1 MMESKEKDAAL
12 THFLAQRDI
21 LQQIKNLSLA
31 EVRKF
36 VDETLKEVEEKIQ
49 ELSKDK

>member
-1 MMESKEKDAAL
+1 MESKEKDAAL
-12 THFLAQRDI
+12 VHFLAQRDI

-36 VDETLKEVEEKIQ
+36 VEETLEEIEQKIQ
-49 ELSKDK
+49 DLSKES